1 MQTPPSPGT
10 PAATT
15 RHFMRARCPLSFS
28 PTVPRPLAF
37 TRTQR
42 STAAAAQGIIMM
54 RVFYRASLGVRARTR
69 GTGWT
74 ARRLSFTRTMA
85 TPSLCPTRP
94 VIHHPRSLDGHCAP
108 MIAWPRH
115 HLGGLGDVTGTGG
128 VFKPGASPAGRSAP
142 RRDRVARVCAA
153 RDRPAGGHGRR
164 SQAVAAGGCS
174 GCCRGQPAAGRRDG
188 RPRSRYAAFHDHSV
202 PLRRRVS
209 TAAVVIA
216 LFRRSCSSEI

>member
-1 MQTPPSPGT
+1 
-10 PAATT
+10 
-15 RHFMRARCPLSFS
+15 MRARCRLSFS
-28 PTVPRPLAF
+28 TRGAPTTRFHVPARKRGDQPQPSDNGVSNL
-37 TRTQR
+37 
-42 STAAAAQGIIMM
+42 M
-54 RVFYRASLGVRARTR
+54 RVFYQASLGARARTR
-69 GTGWT
+69 GTGP
-74 ARRLSFTRTMA
+74 AAHRLSFARTTA

-94 VIHHPRSLDGHCAP
+94 VIHQPRSLDGHCAP

-115 HLGGLGDVTGTGG
+115 HLERLGDVTGTGG
-128 VFKPGASPAGRSAP
+128 VSKPGASPAGRSAVVSLP
-142 RRDRVARVCAA
+142 VAGRVARVCAA

-174 GCCRGQPAAGRRDG
+174 GCCRGQPATGWRDG